1 MLSIDVK
8 GEQGN
13 CFFIMGIVRRELLKA
28 GQPRHIIEEYFEEA
42 KSSDYDNLL
51 EVSRQYLSD
60 VGIDS
65 NFFAM

>member
-1 MLSIDVK
+1 MLSVNIN

-28 GQPRHIIEEYFEEA
+28 GQHKQVIDKYFDEA
-42 KSSDYDNLL
+42 KSGDYDNLL
-51 EVSRQYLSD
+51 EVSRQYLND

>member
-1 MLSIDVK
+1 MLSVDVS

-28 GQPRHIIEEYFEEA
+28 GQPKEIIDKYFDEA
-42 KSSDYDNLL
+42 TSSDYDNLL